1 MKGSAVTGMAELR
14 VPLELLACPAC
25 RGALEPAAG
34 GLRCE
39 TCAADYPVE
48 DGVPLLMTAEDRRR
62 FQARLGE
69 SEGAVMTARYGER
82 ASGAAAARLKRAL
95 RPPLP
100 LVHNP
105 AEPRLP
111 HPAGSR
117 NLWIGGG
124 GRATPG
130 FFNLDI
136 GRFPGVDLLANAERL
151 PLCDSVLDAVEC
163 DAVLEHV
170 ENPDALAREI
180 FRALKPGGLVHAVVP
195 FCHPY
200 HAYPA
205 DFRRWTQAG
214 LEQWFHSFGFERLES
229 GVRTGPA
236 ATLLA
241 FLLEFNKVL
250 FGEKL
255 LGKAAYAACGWLLFP
270 LRYLDTWL
278 NRTPRAHLLANHVFL
293 LARKPLDP
301 AAGGKS

>member
-1 MKGSAVTGMAELR
+1 MKGTAVAGAALR

-25 RGALEPAAG
+25 RSGLEPAAA
-34 GLRCE
+34 GLRCVV
-39 TCAADYPVE
+39 CAAEYAVA
-48 DGVPLLMTAEDRRR
+48 DGVPVLMTPEDQAR
-62 FQARLGE
+62 FGARLGE
-69 SEGAVMTARYGER
+69 SEGAAMEARYGER
-82 ASGAAAARLKRAL
+82 ESSAFTARLKRML

-105 AEPRLP
+105 AEPRLSGL
-111 HPAGSR
+111 AGSR

-124 GRATPG
+124 GRSTPG

-136 GRFPGVDLLANAERL
+136 GHFAGVDLEANAERL
-151 PLCDSVLDAVEC
+151 PFRDGVLDAVEC

-170 ENPDALAREI
+170 ENPDVLAREV
-180 FRALKPGGLVHAVVP
+180 FRVLKPGGLIHAVVP

-205 DFRRWTQAG
+205 DHRRWTLAG
-214 LEQWFHSFGFERLES
+214 LEQWLSSFGFERLAS
-229 GVRTGPA
+229 GVRTGPT

-241 FLLEFNKVL
+241 FLLEYNKVL
-250 FGEKL
+250 LGTGP

-270 LRYLDTWL
+270 LRYLDRWL

-293 LARKPLDP
+293 LARRPR
-301 AAGGKS
+301 